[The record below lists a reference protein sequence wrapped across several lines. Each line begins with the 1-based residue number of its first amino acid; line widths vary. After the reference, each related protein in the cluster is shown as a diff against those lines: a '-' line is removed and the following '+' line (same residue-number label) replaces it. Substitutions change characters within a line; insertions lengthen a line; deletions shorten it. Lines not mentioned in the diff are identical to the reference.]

1 MAYLVILELRHVC
14 LLLKPGVLIFIIT
27 FCRNQVTRSAMSRLF
42 SIGIV
47 GSHQDN
53 SYFQI
58 RESNK
63 NVGYLFWITLIAIIR
78 RKCFHWWLYYS
89 VCFLQAPGSLGPQG
103 IFLSLLNGKVHS
115 RRGRITPAPW
125 EILRNLSSRNEWGQW
140 NLDQQCLEKRKLKV
154 L

>member
-14 LLLKPGVLIFIIT
+14 LLFKPGVLIFIIT

-63 NVGYLFWITLIAIIR
+63 NVGYLFWMTLIAIIS
-78 RKCFHWWLYYS
+78 LMTL
-89 VCFLQAPGSLGPQG
+89 LQCVFFTGPRE
-103 IFLSLLNGKVHS
+103 F
-115 RRGRITPAPW
+115 RTPRHFPVFARW
-125 EILRNLSSRNEWGQW
+125 
-140 NLDQQCLEKRKLKV
+140 
-154 L
+154 